1 MSIRKLVVTEIA
13 GTGKDVLVKAIEHWI
28 PVLEEHAARVQRRR
42 HMQKGKGKKRQRKK
56 DSMKYVSPFFDSM
69 MDNHARLENL
79 VIRKSKG
86 RGQCYTYFIP
96 EKNCTLVLT
105 HQMERAVRD
114 KDIVDIVIAQRH
126 EKIIVKMRDG
136 TKVVMPL
143 CPYDGRGPLYRG
155 EGWTRKEVEE
165 YHHHGKETF
174 SIAQLFE
181 AKEAGIEEWELEMMR
196 MANKRKKKI
205 RGEDSRDWKEMLA
218 ATTNNMDWDAFEE
231 ESKVIVEEAQ
241 EPIEDEPI
249 SMVLDDI
256 DKTCDVTEKLK
267 EAGEEVLALL
277 PRMPEI
283 PEILKVIQTQ
293 SELTEIAQV
302 SGARVSLS
310 EGSDR
315 FVPGQMVSSEQGD
328 IFVPGQTILNES
340 GEKEYTPGFTVLLD
354 DEPTLIPGLV
364 MGNDPDKSMFLP
376 GESVITETG
385 ELQFGVTDD
394 DILPHS
400 PSPPPEREMEE
411 VELEEEQNSE
421 EEEIELK
428 PPPKPKRPELT
439 YERPKRDFSKIEDS
453 GPKHRV
459 RSTKPPVAL
468 KTPTTVNTP
477 TIKLEPIE
485 SKIFEFHTPT
495 FEKDTLEQEKE
506 RVEAFKE
513 KSGKE
518 EARVDKQR
526 RDIKLKVKQLKEKIP
541 PPPKYQP
548 LDPVKKSA
556 KLEELEQSIK
566 KGQFFDVDYKKYLT
580 KEYRSG
586 QFYWSDT
593 FQYSNTFDTVGIRRH
608 RVWKPVYS

>member
-1 MSIRKLVVTEIA
+1 M
-13 GTGKDVLVKAIEHWI
+13 
-28 PVLEEHAARVQRRR
+28 QRRR

-69 MDNHARLENL
+69 LDNHGKLENL

-205 RGEDSRDWKEMLA
+205 RGEDSKDWKEMLA
-218 ATTNNMDWDAFEE
+218 ATTSNMDWDAFEE

-241 EPIEDEPI
+241 EPIDDEPI

-277 PRMPEI
+277 PKIPEI

-293 SELTEIAQV
+293 SELTEIARV

-310 EGSDR
+310 EGSER

-354 DEPTLIPGLV
+354 QEPTLIPGLV

-400 PSPPPEREMEE
+400 PSPPPEREVEE

-428 PPPKPKRPELT
+428 PPPKKRPELT
-439 YERPKRDFSKIEDS
+439 YERPKRDFSKVEDS

-459 RSTKPPVAL
+459 RSTKPPPAL
-468 KTPTTVNTP
+468 KTPTTVSTP
-477 TIKLEPIE
+477 TVKLEPIE
-485 SKIFEFHTPT
+485 AKIFDFQTPT

-526 RDIKLKVKQLKEKIP
+526 RDIKLKIKQLKIP
-541 PPPKYQP
+541 PPPKYEPLQP
-548 LDPVKKSA
+548 VRKSA